1 LTRTPALSDPV
12 AVIEPAREQADQ
24 RHRRAVRVQ
33 LLHAARLPR
42 RGREPAP
49 LQPQLCLRLLARRP
63 SAPEPDDSKR
73 ASVQAKA
80 HTAFAG
86 CLRCGRQLLVLR
98 APLPQLTRRRV
109 RAVRPD
115 RRRAIVSFPT
125 PVDDLVS
132 QHIVVETFEIG
143 ESVADYLH
151 KAGDAPKITKWKLVG
166 ENTWVPADPSHSLEA
181 HFSGTGGTG
190 GTLQA
195 ALSPTA
201 AAACRAVR
209 SARADRL
216 MGCWRACV
224 QPACCV
230 RCCCSRRPLS
240 RVAVDGRWRARA
252 GRH

>member
-1 LTRTPALSDPV
+1 
-12 AVIEPAREQADQ
+12 VIDPARVSRRINDTVAQFASNFYMQLDFRDEAENL
-24 RHRRAVRVQ
+24 RRFNRNFASAFWRAVLQRPNPTI
-33 LLHAARLPR
+33 RN
-42 RGREPAP
+42 EP
-49 LQPQLCLRLLARRP
+49 LFKR
-63 SAPEPDDSKR
+63 KR
-73 ASVQAKA
+73 AAS
-80 HTAFAG
+80 AG
-86 CLRCGRQLLVLR
+86 CLRCGKQLLVLR
-98 APLPQLTRRRV
+98 APQPQLTRRRV

-195 ALSPTA
+195 ALSPTGRRRTPP
-201 AAACRAVR
+201 RAV
-209 SARADRL
+209 
-216 MGCWRACV
+216 CAC
-224 QPACCV
+224 
-230 RCCCSRRPLS
+230 
-240 RVAVDGRWRARA
+240 
-252 GRH
+252 